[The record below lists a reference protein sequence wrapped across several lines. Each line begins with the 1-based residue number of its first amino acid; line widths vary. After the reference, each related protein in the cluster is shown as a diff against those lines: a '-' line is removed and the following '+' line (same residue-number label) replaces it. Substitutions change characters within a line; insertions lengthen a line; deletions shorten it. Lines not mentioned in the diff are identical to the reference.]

1 MEQSDLVINI
11 TILLG
16 AALVGGM
23 IAHRLRQPVILGYL
37 IVGVV
42 VGPHALGLVDDVVL
56 VEAAATVGVALL
68 MLTLG
73 LEVSFAQLRQVGKV
87 GLWGGIAQIL
97 ITFALGILVGSTLFG
112 WSFSQA
118 ILFGLVISLSS
129 TMVCFKILMDR
140 GELDSVHGRI
150 MIAIL
155 ILQDISVI
163 LMIIVMPILGG
174 AGQNLPLALVIALG
188 QAILFIGIAIALGMW
203 VLPWLM
209 GRIGGVR
216 SRELFLLTVLV
227 LGLGAALATQIL
239 GLSAVF
245 GAFLIG
251 LVLHQTKFAHQALA
265 EITPLRDIFAALFFV
280 SLGMLLDPQFLIDQ
294 WELVVMTAAI
304 IILMKFA
311 VVFGIV
317 RIFGYSGGV
326 ALLVG
331 AGLFQIGEFSFI
343 LAQGGVNTG
352 IITAQIY
359 SLIISSA
366 IVTMLLTP
374 LSMSLMSRL
383 YSKLALMT
391 KSRQLET
398 RFAPPVPEL
407 EQTPEM
413 KPVVLAGYGRVGQ
426 NIAGGLRDAGI
437 PYTVIE
443 IDPERIFDLRCDG
456 IACIYGD
463 ASNAHVLSRLDLTK
477 AKVLVV
483 TFPDPLAVVT
493 TVKTALRINPKL
505 KIVARVHR
513 NREAELLRSLG
524 VTELISPEYE
534 ASLEFLKR
542 ILSVSGWKRPDITQ
556 ILATVQQDQEI
567 AEFSSDKEEL

>member
-1 MEQSDLVINI
+1 
-11 TILLG
+11 
-16 AALVGGM
+16 
-23 IAHRLRQPVILGYL
+23 
-37 IVGVV
+37 
-42 VGPHALGLVDDVVL
+42 
-56 VEAAATVGVALL
+56 
-68 MLTLG
+68 
-73 LEVSFAQLRQVGKV
+73 
-87 GLWGGIAQIL
+87 
-97 ITFALGILVGSTLFG
+97 
-112 WSFSQA
+112 
-118 ILFGLVISLSS
+118 
-129 TMVCFKILMDR
+129 
-140 GELDSVHGRI
+140 
-150 MIAIL
+150 
-155 ILQDISVI
+155 
-163 LMIIVMPILGG
+163 
-174 AGQNLPLALVIALG
+174 
-188 QAILFIGIAIALGMW
+188 
-203 VLPWLM
+203 
-209 GRIGGVR
+209 
-216 SRELFLLTVLV
+216 
-227 LGLGAALATQIL
+227 
-239 GLSAVF
+239 
-245 GAFLIG
+245 

-280 SLGMLLDPQFLIDQ
+280 SLGMLLDPQFLIDH
-294 WELVVMTAAI
+294 WEMVVMTAAI
-304 IILMKFA
+304 IIIMKFA
-311 VVFGIV
+311 VVFGII

-359 SLIISSA
+359 SLIIASA

-374 LSMSLMSRL
+374 LSMSLVSRV
-383 YSKLALMT
+383 YSKLARVPKGRQPET
-391 KSRQLET
+391 K
-398 RFAPPVPEL
+398 FASPVPEL
-407 EQTPEM
+407 EQTQEVQ
-413 KPVVLAGYGRVGQ
+413 PVVLAGYGRVGQ

-443 IDPERIFDLRCDG
+443 IDPERIFRLRCGG

-513 NREAELLRSLG
+513 TREAELLKSLG

-542 ILSVSGWKRPDITQ
+542 ILSVSGWKRTDIKQT
-556 ILATVQQDQEI
+556 LATVQQDKEI